1 MARRLVI
8 VRQHLAGPRGLPN
21 LEAIMSVMQDI
32 RYLQYDPMSIVAP
45 SHFLVLW
52 SRLGPYDPGLLDT
65 LLWKE
70 RRLFEDWAQ
79 ATSIVLSED
88 YSIFNALKQGFAG
101 GDSSWAKKIRD
112 WMKKNKSFSAYILEE
127 LERKGPLFSTQFE
140 DRASEPWKSTGW
152 TAGRN
157 VDMMLFFLKAQGKIM
172 LGGRAG
178 NKRLWD
184 LTEHF
189 LPEWVH
195 RERLS
200 PHDVARRAAQLS
212 LRGLGVAIARH
223 IQQHFIR
230 RCYGD
235 LESALAELE
244 AEEQVFHVEV
254 QDGRKFW
261 SGSWYIHSED
271 VHLLD
276 SLEDDDWEP
285 RTTLLSPF
293 DNLISDR
300 RRTEQLWG
308 FRFRFEVYV
317 PKPKREYGCYVMPIL
332 HGDRLIGRVDP
343 VMNREAEQLTIK
355 AVYAEPN
362 VPKTAEAG
370 QMIAKAV
377 EDLAVFLGAEEIH
390 YGSKVPA
397 FWKRYLH

>member
-1 MARRLVI
+1 
-8 VRQHLAGPRGLPN
+8 
-21 LEAIMSVMQDI
+21 MSVMQDI
-32 RYLQYDPMSIVAP
+32 RYLQYDPMRIVAP

-52 SRLGPYDPGLLDT
+52 SRLGSYDLGLLDA

-101 GDSSWAKKIRD
+101 GDSSWAKKIRE
-112 WMKKNKSFSAYILEE
+112 WMNKNRGFSTYILEE
-127 LERKGPLFSTQFE
+127 LKLKGPLFSTQFE

-172 LGGRAG
+172 LAGRVG

-184 LTEHF
+184 LTDHF
-189 LPEWVH
+189 LPKWVN
-195 RERLS
+195 REPLS
-200 PHDVARRAAQLS
+200 SNEVAQRATQLS
-212 LRGLGVAIARH
+212 LRGLGVATARH
-223 IQQHFIR
+223 IQQHFVH
-230 RCYGD
+230 RCYGN
-235 LESALAELE
+235 LSSVLAELE
-244 AEEQVFHVEV
+244 AEERIIHVEV
-254 QDGRKFW
+254 RDERKSW
-261 SGSWYIHSED
+261 PGPWYIHSED

-276 SLEDDDWEP
+276 SLEDEDWKP

-300 RRTEQLWG
+300 KRTEQLWG
-308 FRFRFEVYV
+308 FRFRFEVYM
-317 PKPKREYGCYVMPIL
+317 PKSKREYGCYVMPIL

-343 VMNREAEQLTIK
+343 LMNREAKQLTIK
-355 AVYAEPN
+355 AVYAEPKA
-362 VPKTAEAG
+362 PKTAEVG
-370 QMIAKAV
+370 HMIADAT
-377 EDLAVFLGAEEIH
+377 EDLGLFLGAKEVRYE
-390 YGSKVPA
+390 SKVPA